1 MAPAWTG
8 VARRRVETGMISSL
22 PARLV
27 SGAFQ
32 ALVVLALA
40 ATSAGAQAVR
50 GQLLDAERGVPLPG
64 ARLLLV
70 TEAGAVLDSTVS
82 DGQGRYRLEAPEPGS
97 YALYFDMDGWAGV
110 PSDQLQLKQGATTVF
125 DFRVPLLSDAESSRI
140 SDIITADRRLQRPLP
155 ELCGEPV
162 RAWEAGL
169 LVGVVRERGSDRPVA
184 GARIGV
190 AGGGGTRE
198 TVSNDRGIYVLC
210 NVMAGSAVK
219 IVVTGPQGV
228 SETVTVEVR
237 AGTVGWYDL
246 YAAGRR

>member
-1 MAPAWTG
+1 
-8 VARRRVETGMISSL
+8 MISSR
-22 PARLV
+22 PAARFAWC
-27 SGAFQ
+27 AFQ
-32 ALVVLALA
+32 AFVFLALA
-40 ATSAGAQAVR
+40 TAPAGAQAVH

-70 TEAGAVLDSTVS
+70 TDAGAVLDSTVS
-82 DGQGRYRLEAPEPGS
+82 DGQGRYRLKAPGPGS

-110 PSDQLQLKQGATTVF
+110 PSDQLELKQGATTVF
-125 DFRVPLLSDAESSRI
+125 DFRVPLLSDAEARRI
-140 SDIITADRRLQRPLP
+140 SEIITADRSLQRPLP

-169 LVGVVRERGSDRPVA
+169 LVGVVKERGSERPVA

-198 TVSNDRGIYVLC
+198 TVSNDKGIYVLC

-246 YAAGRR
+246 YSGGRR